1 MEEKKVEQILKSIE
15 RKINSRDK
23 LLINLTK
30 EIALLRMEIKKQTKG
45 TNNL

>member
-30 EIALLRMEIKKQTKG
+30 EIALLRMDIKKTK
-45 TNNL
+45 

>member
-30 EIALLRMEIKKQTKG
+30 EIALLRMDIKKTKW

>member
-30 EIALLRMEIKKQTKG
+30 EIALLRMEIKKTKG